1 MPARDESES
10 HEEDQLLS
18 IQEESS
24 FDRLDNINKTAPT
37 LDKLVFYF
45 MIIHFLLAFCEII
58 LVAPLIKLFE
68 ESLCLSHYNFPA
80 DGVEELLCKI
90 PEIQRPL
97 ATIRQVQVLCVNCR
111 GW

>member
-1 MPARDESES
+1 MPARDQNESQR
-10 HEEDQLLS
+10 EDQLLLPR
-18 IQEESS
+18 EEGPRTS
-24 FDRLDNINKTAPT
+24 DHLDNISTAGFT

-80 DGVEELLCKI
+80 GGVEEVLCKI

-97 ATIRQVQVLCVNCR
+97 ATIR
-111 GW
+111 